1 MKIKS
6 IFAATAT
13 AMLLSTTSLSAQ
25 SDAVIDA
32 IVQELVGM
40 GYTHIEIKKGRT
52 SIKVEASGATG
63 SLERV
68 YGTDGTVLREEVSVG
83 DTGGAPGTDGY
94 PDGYVD
100 DSSDDDAYDDDGYDD
115 DGYDDDGYDDD
126 GYDDDAYDDDRDER
140 DDERDYE
147 RDQRDDERD
156 YERDQ
161 RDDERDYERDQRD
174 DERDDDRD
182 ERDDERDDDRD
193 ERDDD

>member
-115 DGYDDDGYDDD
+115 DGYDDD
-126 GYDDDAYDDDRDER
+126 AYDDDRDE
-140 DDERDYE
+140 
-147 RDQRDDERD
+147 
-156 YERDQ
+156 